1 MNSLNIGTTKTFDRT
16 IHKNQFTSVIV
27 VEKNENPLKYIIK
40 AANIKFQSKNGGIKI
55 SYVFLTQA
63 KGFSRFFNIIAPNVI
78 NRRGNAKLV
87 TSLVKAYINLC
98 DDSIPKPT
106 LAMLYIE
113 MKIKANAL
121 ILLI

>member
-27 VEKNENPLKYIIK
+27 VVKKENPLKYIIK
-40 AANIKFQSKNGGIKI
+40 TANIKFQSTNGGIKI
-55 SYVFLTQA
+55 SYVLLTQP

-87 TSLVKAYINLC
+87 MSLVKAYINLC
-98 DDSIPKPT
+98 DGWIPKPT
-106 LAMLYIE
+106 LDMQYIE